1 MPAPIRARAAS
12 VIIKGLANFMGLSEV
27 LFKVIARLDR
37 AIHLLRLIFDLIF
50 RVMDPLVKPE
60 DDENRNFGYAIVKFK
75 ERACLSEV

>member
-1 MPAPIRARAAS
+1 MKS
-12 VIIKGLANFMGLSEV
+12 F
-27 LFKVIARLDR
+27 FKVIARLDR

-75 ERACLSEV
+75 ERTCLPEV